1 MSASSSAKRKSRAA
15 TLGLFVVCALALLF
29 VVVFFLAGGELL
41 KRKQKVVMHFN
52 GSIYGLQVGAPV
64 VFRGV
69 RLGSVSAI
77 GVSYDRA
84 HGTVVIPVTAEL
96 DREMLGNVSGGGKT
110 DDPLRALP
118 ALVERGLRAQLA
130 LQSLLTGQRYVDLD
144 FHRDKPAERING
156 DEAVTEIPT
165 ISTTL
170 QDLQNQVGDLD
181 IKRLMDDISAIAGS
195 ARKLISRPELDRVV
209 QDLAGAVAN
218 LNSLSEKLNRQADPL
233 LGSVRGLSDSTR
245 QTMVEVGRAASQ
257 VGESAQRIGASV
269 DSVAS
274 TLGPDA
280 PLAKSLR
287 TAAEELSLTAGA
299 LRQATANEAPLNQ
312 NLQRSLQDVAKAA
325 RALRELAE
333 TLDQQPESVL
343 KGRR

>member
-1 MSASSSAKRKSRAA
+1 MSSMAKKRNPAR
-15 TLGLFVVCALALLF
+15 LGLFVVVALLLLF
-29 VVVFFLAGGELL
+29 IVVFFLAGGELL
-41 KRKQKVVMHFN
+41 KRKQKVVMHFG

-69 RLGSVSAI
+69 RLGSISAI
-77 GVSYDRA
+77 GLSYDRA
-84 HGTVVIPVTAEL
+84 KDMVVIPVTAEL
-96 DREMLGNVSGGGKT
+96 DREMLGNVSGGGQS

-130 LQSLLTGQRYVDLD
+130 VQSLLTGQRYVDLD
-144 FHRDKPAERING
+144 FHPDKPAQRVNG

-165 ISTTL
+165 IVTTL
-170 QDLQNQVGDLD
+170 QDLQNQVDELD
-181 IKRLMDDISAIAGS
+181 IKRLMDDISAIAGT
-195 ARKLISRPELDRVV
+195 ARKLLSKPELDKVV
-209 QDLAGAVAN
+209 QDLAATAAN
-218 LNSLSEKLNRQADPL
+218 LNGLTGKLNRQLDPL
-233 LGSVRGLSDSTR
+233 LGGVRELGGSTR
-245 QTMVEVGRAASQ
+245 QTLADVSRAASQ
-257 VGESAQRIGASV
+257 VGEAAQRIGASV

-274 TLGPDA
+274 TLGPEA

-287 TAAEELSLTAGA
+287 SAADELALTAGA
-299 LRQATANEAPLNQ
+299 LRQASANEAPLNQ
-312 NLQRSLQDVAKAA
+312 NLQRSLQDVSKAA

>member
-1 MSASSSAKRKSRAA
+1 MSSAAKKRNPAR
-15 TLGLFVVCALALLF
+15 LGLFVVIALLLLF
-29 VVVFFLAGGELL
+29 FVVFFLAGGELL
-41 KRKQKVVMHFN
+41 KRKQKVVMHFG

-69 RLGSVSAI
+69 RLGSISGI
-77 GVSYDRA
+77 GLSYDR
-84 HGTVVIPVTAEL
+84 TKDMVVIPVTAEL
-96 DREMLGNVSGGGKT
+96 DREMLGNVSGGGQS

-130 LQSLLTGQRYVDLD
+130 VQSLLTGQRYVDLD
-144 FHRDKPAERING
+144 FHPDKPAQRVNG

-165 ISTTL
+165 IVTTL
-170 QDLQNQVGDLD
+170 QDLQNQVDELD
-181 IKRLMDDISAIAGS
+181 IKRLMDDISAIAGT
-195 ARKLISRPELDRVV
+195 ARKLLSKPELDKVV
-209 QDLAGAVAN
+209 QDLAATAAN
-218 LNSLSEKLNRQADPL
+218 LNGLTDKLNRQVDPL
-233 LGSVRGLSDSTR
+233 VGSVRGLSDNTR
-245 QTMVEVGRAASQ
+245 QTLADVSRAASQ

-274 TLGPDA
+274 TLGPEA

-287 TAAEELSLTAGA
+287 SAADELALTAGA
-299 LRQATANEAPLNQ
+299 LRQASANEAPLNQ
-312 NLQRSLQDVAKAA
+312 NLQRSLQDVSKAA